1 MAGDGLQG
9 VKQGFGHK
17 TEILDNK
24 VRNTPHG
31 GTICFSCCIVPKACF
46 VFRSLLSAAERQRRS

>member
-31 GTICFSCCIVPKACF
+31 GTILFLMLHCAESLFCFP
-46 VFRSLLSAAERQRRS
+46 LSAVGC